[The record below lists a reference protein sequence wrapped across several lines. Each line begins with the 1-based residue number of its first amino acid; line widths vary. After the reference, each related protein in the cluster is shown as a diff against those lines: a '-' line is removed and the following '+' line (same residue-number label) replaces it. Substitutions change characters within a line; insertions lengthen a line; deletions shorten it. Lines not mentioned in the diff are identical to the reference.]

1 MAKQKSFKNLEEQ
14 IEILKSKGLVINN
27 VDKAKK
33 ILFRENYFFINGYR
47 YIFYKNSKDRIFIPG
62 TTFEELYGLFIF
74 DRNIRNIMFKNIL
87 IVENNIK
94 SIMSYILSK
103 KYGIKEKEYLKPN
116 NFNRDISKS
125 RQVADILHK
134 MKRQIRVN
142 GKQHSATLHYVTNY
156 GYVPMWILV
165 KVLSFGI
172 ISELYSILKSED
184 KNDIA
189 DVYGIDSENLEIFL
203 SVMSNYRNL
212 CAHEDIL
219 FDHQTQRDIL
229 NNKYHRMLGIKMV
242 EDRYIYGKNDLF
254 SMVII
259 LKHVLTKEEF
269 RLLAYEIGY
278 EIDLLDGKV
287 DSVSLEKILDR
298 IGFPNNWRDIID
310 ME

>member
-1 MAKQKSFKNLEEQ
+1 MAKRKEFKTLDEQ

-27 VDKAKK
+27 EEKAKK

-47 YIFYKNSKDRIFIPG
+47 HIFLKSPKDRIFIEG
-62 TTFEELYGLFIF
+62 TTFDELYGLFVF

-94 SIMSYILSK
+94 SIMSYQLSK
-103 KYGIKEKEYLKPN
+103 KYGIKEKEYLKPS
-116 NFNRDISKS
+116 NFTKDFTKV
-125 RQVADILHK
+125 RQVADVLNK

-156 GYVPMWILV
+156 GYIPMWILV

-172 ISELYSILKSED
+172 ISELYSILKDED
-184 KNDIA
+184 KEAIA
-189 DVYGIDSENLEIFL
+189 DYYNVDSESLEIFL
-203 SVMSNYRNL
+203 TVTSNYRNL

-219 FDHQTQRDIL
+219 FDHQTQKDIL
-229 NNKYHRMLGIKMV
+229 NNKYHRLLNIPMV

-254 SMVII
+254 SMII
-259 LKHVLTKEEF
+259 IMKYMLTPEEF
-269 RLLAYEIGY
+269 RLLVYEIGY

-287 DSVSLEKILDR
+287 SSIPLSKILNR
-298 IGFPNNWRDIID
+298 IGFPENWRDIKD
-310 ME
+310 L